1 MSAAKEEGSVGGA
14 DIGRNNDDDSK
25 QKERNWKVRENVR
38 NCCEFCCDKLSV
50 S

>member
-25 QKERNWKVRENVR
+25 QKERNWRKT
-38 NCCEFCCDKLSV
+38 L
-50 S
+50 